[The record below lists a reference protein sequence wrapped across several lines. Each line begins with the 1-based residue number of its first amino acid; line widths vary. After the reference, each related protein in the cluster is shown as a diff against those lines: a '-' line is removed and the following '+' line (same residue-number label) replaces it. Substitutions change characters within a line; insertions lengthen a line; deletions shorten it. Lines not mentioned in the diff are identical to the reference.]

1 MSELLHHFEELAS
14 TLRWGPRPGPGPGD
28 PATLIKIF
36 EEFVDEKGKLEIVN
50 AVLDLNKGVLQNQLA
65 FVETL
70 QKTVQGRVE

>member
-1 MSELLHHFEELAS
+1 MSELLHYFEELAS
-14 TLRWGPRPGPGPGD
+14 SLRWGPKPGPIGPD

-36 EEFVDEKGKLEIVN
+36 DEFVDEKGKLEIVN

-70 QKTVQGRVE
+70 QKTVQGRGG